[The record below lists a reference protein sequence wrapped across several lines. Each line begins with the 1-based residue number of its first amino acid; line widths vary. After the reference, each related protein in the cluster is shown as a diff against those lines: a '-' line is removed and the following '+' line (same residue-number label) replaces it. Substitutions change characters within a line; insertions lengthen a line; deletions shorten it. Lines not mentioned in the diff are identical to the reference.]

1 MKVSARHVWL
11 AALAL
16 SLAGCGDSGEHA
28 PEETSSPALPPIT
41 VTSSA
46 FTAGQPIPQK
56 YACEDRGGQNL
67 SPPLAWAGA
76 PSGTVSIAVVVTD
89 PDADNFIHWVLVDVP
104 PQVMSL
110 TEAQVPAGVRKVQE
124 WFGPCP
130 PSGVHDYVFAVYA
143 LNKRI
148 PTDVTEP
155 APAITAVREAAIAK
169 GELTGT
175 FAR

>member
-1 MKVSARHVWL
+1 VLL
-11 AALAL
+11 AAAI
-16 SLAGCGDSGEHA
+16 AGCGGSGEHA
-28 PEETSSPALPPIT
+28 PEETSPRALPAVT

-67 SPPLAWAGA
+67 SPPLAWDDV
-76 PSGTVSIAVVVTD
+76 PSGTTSIAVVVTD

-104 PQVMSL
+104 PELMSL
-110 TEAQVPAGVRKVQE
+110 TEAQVPAGVRKIRA

-130 PSGVHDYVFAVYA
+130 PSGVHHYVFAVYA
-143 LNKRI
+143 LGKQI
-148 PTDVTEP
+148 PADVTEP
-155 APAITAVREAAIAK
+155 ADAITAVREAAIAE

-175 FAR
+175 FAK